1 MDQCED
7 REEGVPPS
15 KTTLCGEH
23 ENQTKAQ
30 RNQPGPGPSCVSL
43 KSDQSKADMIA
54 FKVQPLSAAE
64 RVDQE
69 SSEVPSSQSA
79 QQHQTDLDSIFM
91 LLEDNIIIFIKNEL
105 KKIQKVL
112 SPDYPTAHHS
122 QMEDDERKRSNSEA
136 FLKITLD
143 FLRRMKQVE
152 LANRLL
158 SRIPMGGLEP
168 NLKSF
173 LKKKF
178 QCVSEGIAKS
188 GKTTLLNQIYT
199 ELYIIEGG
207 TAEVNDEHEVRQ
219 IETASRKIDSL
230 ETTIGQEDIFK
241 ASPGRD
247 KPIRT
252 VLTKGVAG
260 IGKTFLTQ
268 NYINF
273 CVDTVVPK
281 KTFCASPTIS
291 PDIKDIKATLNKK
304 KRAFRNGDRDQ
315 LKLVQKELKA
325 KIAEGK
331 VSYRRKL
338 ENKLQ
343 ENNTREVWNGMRAI
357 TGLRQKRGVGMD
369 RDVESANN
377 LNLHFNRF
385 DCPASPVSTPSSSH
399 LLLSPPPSPAPS
411 DCLTLSLSA
420 DDIKRELGRLHSSKA
435 AGPDGV
441 SPRAL
446 RCCASQLSGVLHRI
460 FNMSLVMQRV
470 PSLWKTSCLV
480 PVPKKINLSTLGDY
494 RPVALTSH
502 VMKTLERLILKHLR
516 LLVEPW
522 LDPLQFAYQPR
533 ISVENAII
541 YLLDQAYSHLDIV
554 GSTVRVMFFDFSSAF
569 NTIRPSLLGNK
580 LTEMQVDAPLK
591 FSDDSAIV
599 GCIRDEEEEEYRSV
613 VDSFVEWCEL
623 NHLQLNITKTKE
635 LIMDFRKQAP
645 PPNPVTIRGADVE
658 IVEDYRYLGL
668 FFNLEVGIEISFFSS
683 FVYVYSNLLL
693 SQILLFRLDGC
704 NLSGK
709 SCAALSSVVN
719 FQSSSLRE
727 LDLSNNDLQDLGV
740 KLFSEGLKDPHC
752 KLESLSLSGCLIT
765 EEGCTSLASAL
776 SSNPSH
782 LRELDLSYNH
792 PGDSGINLLLAGLKD
807 PCWRLDTLRVEPAG
821 VQWLT
826 PGLKKYSCQLTIDT
840 NTVHTNLQLS
850 DNYRTVTH
858 AEEVQSYPDHG
869 DRFDVWP
876 QLLCSNELTGR
887 CYWEVEWS
895 GRVDM
900 SVSYRRIRR
909 KGDSY
914 DCVFGYNDQSWSLNC
929 TDNGPDSVCH
939 ANSRTSIS
947 SSSVSNRVAVYVDC
961 PAGTLSFYRV
971 SSDTL
976 IHLHTFN
983 NTFTELLYPA
993 FYFFPCA
1000 SVRLC

>member
-1 MDQCED
+1 M
-7 REEGVPPS
+7 
-15 KTTLCGEH
+15 TLLH
-23 ENQTKAQ
+23 VTAQ
-30 RNQPGPGPSCVSL
+30 HSHHCSIIIHRNQPGPGPSCVSL
-43 KSDQSKADMIA
+43 KSDQSKADMIV

-91 LLEDNIIIFIKNEL
+91 LLEDNIISFIKNEL

-122 QMEDDERKRSNSEA
+122 QMEDDERKRSSSEA

-158 SRIPMGGLEP
+158 SRIPMGGLEL

-207 TAEVNDEHEVRQ
+207 TAEINDEHEVRQ

-268 NYINF
+268 ILE
-273 CVDTVVPK
+273 DLQKSRSLST
-281 KTFCASPTIS
+281 
-291 PDIKDIKATLNKK
+291 D
-304 KRAFRNGDRDQ
+304 
-315 LKLVQKELKA
+315 KL
-325 KIAEGK
+325 
-331 VSYRRKL
+331 S
-338 ENKLQ
+338 
-343 ENNTREVWNGMRAI
+343 
-357 TGLRQKRGVGMD
+357 
-369 RDVESANN
+369 SAQWSA
-377 LNLHFNRF
+377 LVFI
-385 DCPASPVSTPSSSH
+385 
-399 LLLSPPPSPAPS
+399 LLSSEKDLDVFDLKKYSTSEEAP
-411 DCLTLSLSA
+411 
-420 DDIKRELGRLHSSKA
+420 
-435 AGPDGV
+435 
-441 SPRAL
+441 
-446 RCCASQLSGVLHRI
+446 Q
-460 FNMSLVMQRV
+460 
-470 PSLWKTSCLV
+470 
-480 PVPKKINLSTLGDY
+480 
-494 RPVALTSH
+494 
-502 VMKTLERLILKHLR
+502 R
-516 LLVEPW
+516 LLPVVK
-522 LDPLQFAYQPR
+522 A
-533 ISVENAII
+533 
-541 YLLDQAYSHLDIV
+541 
-554 GSTVRVMFFDFSSAF
+554 
-569 NTIRPSLLGNK
+569 
-580 LTEMQVDAPLK
+580 
-591 FSDDSAIV
+591 SDKA
-599 GCIRDEEEEEYRSV
+599 
-613 VDSFVEWCEL
+613 L
-623 NHLQLNITKTKE
+623 
-635 LIMDFRKQAP
+635 
-645 PPNPVTIRGADVE
+645 
-658 IVEDYRYLGL
+658 
-668 FFNLEVGIEISFFSS
+668 
-683 FVYVYSNLLL
+683 
-693 SQILLFRLDGC
+693 LDGC

-709 SCAALSSVVN
+709 SCAALSSVLN

-826 PGLKKYSCQLTIDT
+826 RGLKKYSCQLTIDT

-858 AEEVQSYPDHG
+858 AEEVQSYPDHA

-976 IHLHTFN
+976 IHVHTFN
-983 NTFTELLYPA
+983 NTFTELLYPS